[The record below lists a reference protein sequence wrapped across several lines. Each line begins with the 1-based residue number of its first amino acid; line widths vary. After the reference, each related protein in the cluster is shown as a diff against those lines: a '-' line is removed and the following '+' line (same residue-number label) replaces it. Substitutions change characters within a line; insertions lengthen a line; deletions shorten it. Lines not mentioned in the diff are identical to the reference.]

1 MIFENHFS
9 DYADAKEES
18 KMELFW
24 SLFEKLFENDL
35 KFPKFS
41 WINLE
46 NEIKRGIES
55 KGKREWLIMLFGGP
69 YMLVGSVGILTI
81 EVFIF
86 RYLCNTVLGRESIIF
101 FVVIIFLILTLIWW
115 FIGKGIYR
123 IVRKVYVYR
132 HEGRFKS
139 NHDKE

>member
-9 DYADAKEES
+9 NYADAKEES

-24 SLFEKLFENDL
+24 SLFEKLFEKIIGD
-35 KFPKFS
+35 FAY
-41 WINLE
+41 
-46 NEIKRGIES
+46 IES
-55 KGKREWLIMLFGGP
+55 KDKREWLIMLFGGP
-69 YMLVGSVGILTI
+69 YMLVGSVGILII

>member
-9 DYADAKEES
+9 DYVDAKEES

-24 SLFEKLFENDL
+24 SLFEKIIGDFAY
-35 KFPKFS
+35 
-41 WINLE
+41 
-46 NEIKRGIES
+46 IES

>member
-9 DYADAKEES
+9 DYVDAKEES

-24 SLFEKLFENDL
+24 SLFEKLFEKIIGD
-35 KFPKFS
+35 FAY
-41 WINLE
+41 
-46 NEIKRGIES
+46 IKS

>member
-1 MIFENHFS
+1 
-9 DYADAKEES
+9 
-18 KMELFW
+18 MELFW
-24 SLFEKLFENDL
+24 SLFEKLFEKIIGD
-35 KFPKFS
+35 FAY
-41 WINLE
+41 
-46 NEIKRGIES
+46 IES
-55 KGKREWLIMLFGGP
+55 KDKREWLIMLFGGP
-69 YMLVGSVGILTI
+69 YMLVGSVGILII

-132 HEGRFKS
+132 YEGRFKS